1 MTTTAVQPLDDTRR
15 AELLRT
21 LTTDGIIG
29 LKQAFTPDWADR
41 LGEDVMAAF
50 EEARGREGGAIG
62 RGPQRWYVEVHPEQI
77 RGFTD
82 LASHPWIVDIATE
95 VLGPEYEIVEVG
107 FDIPF
112 AGAMDQPWHRDFPMP
127 EETRR
132 ERRLTSLA
140 VNVTCVDTTDDMGP
154 FEIAPGRSS
163 TTARSSPTGCSRPG
177 RTTPATSSGP
187 CASTRSAATSRS
199 APP

>member
-1 MTTTAVQPLDDTRR
+1 MTTTAVQPLDETRR
-15 AELLRT
+15 AALVQT

-77 RGFTD
+77 RGFAD
-82 LASHPWIVDIATE
+82 LASHPWIVDLATE
-95 VLGPEYEIVEVG
+95 VLGPDYEIVEIG

-127 EETRR
+127 RR
-132 ERRLTSLA
+132 PAASGA
-140 VNVTCVDTTDDMGP
+140 
-154 FEIAPGRSS
+154 
-163 TTARSSPTGCSRPG
+163 SPPW
-177 RTTPATSSGP
+177 P
-187 CASTRSAATSRS
+187 
-199 APP
+199 

>member
-29 LKQAFTPDWADR
+29 LKQAFTPEWADR

-50 EEARGREGGAIG
+50 EEARSREGGAIG

-112 AGAMDQPWHRDFPMP
+112 AGAMDQQWHRDFPMP
-127 EETRR
+127 EETRS

-140 VNVTCVDTTDDMGP
+140 VNVT
-154 FEIAPGRSS
+154 
-163 TTARSSPTGCSRPG
+163 
-177 RTTPATSSGP
+177 
-187 CASTRSAATSRS
+187 
-199 APP
+199 